1 MTPTRRPTAGTEK
14 KNEEKKRKKE
24 RPVMAKTRRKKKRTH
39 ASETN
44 QKHNFFVGGTRT
56 ALGTPSPASS
66 GIPKT
71 FVVKR
76 GKLAHLVKS
85 LTEDVRKI
93 MEPHTASKLKDSK
106 SNKLKDFIQVA
117 GPLGVTHFVL
127 LSATERAK
135 YLKICKT
142 PRGPTLTFR
151 IDKYSLEA
159 DVKKA
164 QKNPKSRG
172 KSFLNPALVVLNNFS
187 SGNESETKL
196 CALTFQNIF
205 PAVNVKKAKLSSCKR
220 VVLVDYDKET
230 NLYRLRH
237 FHVDAKP
244 AKGDRKLRKMLK
256 TREVPDMGRMAD
268 ISEFFTGGMSSQG
281 SDSDVSD
288 SEDDPKTKVE
298 LAHDL
303 DRVNKAKS
311 TAKILLKELGPRL
324 DLELVKVEEGA
335 CEGRVLFHQYVEKT
349 IEEVKTQEELRAQ
362 KEQLKI
368 KRRKEQEENVKRK
381 EREKERKERE
391 TPKKRPRLREKN
403 DDEKNGDDDWPE
415 EPAKEY
421 KEGDVYEGDEKK
433 KKKKKTSGK
442 KKSG

>member
-1 MTPTRRPTAGTEK
+1 
-14 KNEEKKRKKE
+14 
-24 RPVMAKTRRKKKRTH
+24 
-39 ASETN
+39 
-44 QKHNFFVGGTRT
+44 
-56 ALGTPSPASS
+56 
-66 GIPKT
+66 
-71 FVVKR
+71 
-76 GKLAHLVKS
+76 
-85 LTEDVRKI
+85 
-93 MEPHTASKLKDSK
+93 MEPNTASKLKDSK
-106 SNKLKDFIQVA
+106 SNKLKDFINVA
-117 GPLGVTHFVL
+117 GPLGVSHFL
-127 LSATERAK
+127 LFSATENAK

-151 IDKYSLEA
+151 IDKYSLER

-187 SGNESETKL
+187 TAGQESEKKL

-220 VVLVDYDKET
+220 VVLVDHDKET

-256 TREVPDMGRMAD
+256 SREVPDMGRMAD
-268 ISEFFTGGMSSQG
+268 ISEFFTGAASSPG

-288 SEDDPKTKVE
+288 SEDDPKTKVQ
-298 LAHDL
+298 LAQDL

-349 IEEVKTQEELRAQ
+349 VEEVKTQDELRAQ
-362 KEQLKI
+362 KEQLKT

-381 EREKERKERE
+381 EREK
-391 TPKKRPRLREKN
+391 PKKRPRLREKN
-403 DDEKNGDDDWPE
+403 DEEKNGDDDWPE

-421 KEGDVYEGDEKK
+421 KEGDVYEGDNKNKSKK
-433 KKKKKTSGK
+433 KGGFGSSNKR
-442 KKSG
+442 

>member
-1 MTPTRRPTAGTEK
+1 MS
-14 KNEEKKRKKE
+14 
-24 RPVMAKTRRKKKRTH
+24 VIVSLIMAKTRRKKKRTH
-39 ASETN
+39 AVSEENTN
-44 QKHNFFVGGTRT
+44 GAKKNVK
-56 ALGTPSPASS
+56 SS
-66 GIPKT
+66 STNVPKT

-76 GKLAHLVKS
+76 GKLSHLVKS

-93 MEPHTASKLKDSK
+93 MEPNTASKLKDSK
-106 SNKLKDFIQVA
+106 SNKLKDFINVA
-117 GPLGVTHFVL
+117 GPLGVSHFL
-127 LSATERAK
+127 LFSATENAK

-151 IDKYSLEA
+151 IDKYSLER

-187 SGNESETKL
+187 TAGQESEKKL

-220 VVLVDYDKET
+220 VVLVDHDKET

-256 TREVPDMGRMAD
+256 SREVPDMGRMAD
-268 ISEFFTGGMSSQG
+268 ISEFFTGAASSPG

-288 SEDDPKTKVE
+288 SEDDPKTKVQ
-298 LAHDL
+298 LAQDL

-349 IEEVKTQEELRAQ
+349 VEEVKTQDELRAQ
-362 KEQLKI
+362 KEQLKT

-391 TPKKRPRLREKN
+391 KPKKRPRLREKN
-403 DDEKNGDDDWPE
+403 DEEKNGNDDWPE

-421 KEGDVYEGDEKK
+421 KEGDVYEGDKKNKSKK
-433 KKKKKTSGK
+433 KGGFGSSNKR
-442 KKSG
+442 

>member
-1 MTPTRRPTAGTEK
+1 
-14 KNEEKKRKKE
+14 
-24 RPVMAKTRRKKKRTH
+24 VMAKTRRKKKRTH

-56 ALGTPSPASS
+56 ALGTSPQASS

-391 TPKKRPRLREKN
+391 TPKKRPRRLREKKK
-403 DDEKNGDDDWPE
+403 DDEEDDDDWPE
-415 EPAKEY
+415 EPEKEY

>member
-1 MTPTRRPTAGTEK
+1 MLCGRRRPTEK
-14 KNEEKKRKKE
+14 KNEEKRERKKATSHGE
-24 RPVMAKTRRKKKRTH
+24 NATGKTH
-39 ASETN
+39 ARERRTMSAGHERLWGRPHPRFFGIRNVRGETR
-44 QKHNFFVGGTRT
+44 KL
-56 ALGTPSPASS
+56 ALGEE
-66 GIPKT
+66 
-71 FVVKR
+71 FDR
-76 GKLAHLVKS
+76 GRSENHG
-85 LTEDVRKI
+85 T
-93 MEPHTASKLKDSK
+93 HTASKLKDSK

-381 EREKERKERE
+381 EREGEERE
-391 TPKKRPRLREKN
+391 KRRKDR
-403 DDEKNGDDDWPE
+403 G
-415 EPAKEY
+415 
-421 KEGDVYEGDEKK
+421 G
-433 KKKKKTSGK
+433 
-442 KKSG
+442 

>member
-1 MTPTRRPTAGTEK
+1 MVPTKRPPGRK
-14 KNEEKKRKKE
+14 KKGSNKVENEEKAT
-24 RPVMAKTRRKKKRTH
+24 MAKTRRKKKRTH
-39 ASETN
+39 ASSETN
-44 QKHNFFVGGTRT
+44 QQGTQT
-56 ALGTPSPASS
+56 GTSASS
-66 GIPKT
+66 IPKT

-187 SGNESETKL
+187 SSHESEKKL

-281 SDSDVSD
+281 SDSDISD

-391 TPKKRPRLREKN
+391 TPKKRPRRPREKKK
-403 DDEKNGDDDWPE
+403 DDEEDDDDWPE
-415 EPAKEY
+415 EPEKEY

-433 KKKKKTSGK
+433 KKKKKKTSGK